1 MAATGSLVQIE
12 QIEQLEEVLR
22 GLQQSTANTML
33 HEREAMSLSL
43 REVSLKVR
51 LTAAA
56 INNIER
62 GKSWRTKTA
71 RKIAEFYASLTEAA

>member
-56 INNIER
+56 RLWYLVLRFSLDRAVEVL
-62 GKSWRTKTA
+62 A
-71 RKIAEFYASLTEAA
+71 RF